1 MAKLGN
7 VVQLNP
13 KNDELNVYGTIY
25 TYLQRRGQDSQ
36 NTKDAYERSIRD
48 FFRTMRNKE
57 LEELLPEDLI
67 FSRKQIEAYQVAL
80 REQYKSKTVNGAI
93 SAIRE
98 CYKRLEEDG
107 FAVDTKWF
115 NVDRYDEHDSEKYGT
130 LTYEE
135 VVAIIDFVSPTRKG
149 REKALLIRLA
159 YATAFRKDS
168 LVEMKWNQ
176 IVNINGVWYT
186 KVLGKGNK
194 WSHKKLS
201 KDLYEELMDFKDGA
215 DDDSKI
221 FQLTDKTIKLMM
233 KKIREQFDFGHRH
246 IVFHSF
252 KKASINEVNLITG
265 GDIKAMQ
272 AHGDHANAQTMLNF
286 YLADKE
292 MEDLVEVDIARKIP
306 VDKFDKMSHEQLL
319 TLVKEMDRATQIRLL
334 QKAGE
339 I

>member
-13 KNDELNVYGTIY
+13 KNETLDVCGTIY
-25 TYLQRRGQDSQ
+25 TYLLRKGQDSA

-57 LEELLPEDLI
+57 IEDLYPEDLI
-67 FSRKQIEAYQVAL
+67 FTRKQIEAYQVAL

-98 CYKRLEEDG
+98 IFKRFEEDG
-107 FAVDTKWF
+107 FDVDVKWF
-115 NVDRYDEHDSEKYGT
+115 NVERYDEHDSEKYGT

-135 VVAIIDFVSPTRKG
+135 VIDIIEFLRPTRKG
-149 REKALLIRLA
+149 REKGLLIRLA
-159 YATAFRKDS
+159 YATAYRKDS
-168 LVEMKWNQ
+168 LVEMRWNQ
-176 IVNINGVWYT
+176 IIQINDIWYA

-194 WSHKKLS
+194 WSHKKIS
-201 KDLYEELMDFKDGA
+201 NDFYAELMDFKGDA
-215 DDDSKI
+215 KDEDKI
-221 FQLTDKTIKLMM
+221 FQLTDKTIKRMM
-233 KKIREQFDFGHRH
+233 HSIRENFDFGHRH

-286 YLADKE
+286 YLANKE
-292 MEDLVEVDIARKIP
+292 LDDLVEVDIARKIP
-306 VDKFDKMSHEQLL
+306 VEKFDDMSHETLL
-319 TLVKEMDRATQIRLL
+319 ALVKGIDRATQIRLL
-334 QKAGE
+334 KHAGE
-339 I
+339 L